1 MGITPA
7 ELSLRYPVLYHMA
20 SYGSWPSIQEHGLLS
35 TLELLNLYEVP
46 EPRRTELLTSQR
58 KESVRLVHPVHGAAT
73 LRDQKPLSER
83 SLERCL
89 TDCDA
94 ATWYGTLNQRV
105 FFWLDR
111 ERLMTLMSA
120 AEYSG
125 KLHTV
130 IQADTAELMR
140 RHSERI
146 ELAHMNTGN
155 TRPFAHPRGR
165 STFKRMADYPY
176 ELRRRLPDYS
186 AVVELTV
193 TDGVL
198 DLSDFVF
205 KVEHAAEVD
214 GRYKAPEV
222 LFERR

>member
-7 ELSLRYPVLYHMA
+7 ELPARYPVLYHMA
-20 SYGSWPSIQEHGLLS
+20 SHGSWPSIQEHGLLS
-35 TLELLNLYEVP
+35 TLGLLNLYEVP
-46 EPRRTELLTSQR
+46 EPSRTELLTSQR
-58 KESVRLVHPVHGAAT
+58 RKSVPLVHPVHGTAI

-83 SLERCL
+83 NLARCL
-89 TDCDA
+89 TDCNA
-94 ATWYGTLNQRV
+94 ATWYSILNQRV

-111 ERLMTLMSA
+111 QRLMTLMSA

-130 IQADTAELMR
+130 IQADTAELVR
-140 RHSERI
+140 RHGERI

-155 TRPFAHPRGR
+155 TRPFPHPRGR
-165 STFKRMADYPY
+165 STFRRMADYPY

-193 TDGVL
+193 MDGVP
-198 DLSDFVF
+198 DLRDLAF

-214 GRYKAPEV
+214 GRYEVSEV